1 MLSNNNF
8 GWKII
13 VFGKIGAGGN
23 IFEKSIF

>member
-1 MLSNNNF
+1 MLSNNNL